1 MGTGSSVQIGPA
13 SYQMVIRLMTFQ
25 PARQHD
31 VEQND
36 VPCLARGSRQRKP
49 TNSLPVWCR
58 AVRNHCSQPDIVLDQ
73 RQPQFQV
80 HLTASGGV
88 LPDGTTVTDTIN
100 RTRIR
105 IQ

>member
-1 MGTGSSVQIGPA
+1 MGAGSSVQIGPL
-13 SYQMVIRLMTFQ
+13 SYEMVIRLMAFQ

-49 TNSLPVWCR
+49 TNSR
-58 AVRNHCSQPDIVLDQ
+58 ASLVSGCQEPLFPTRHRS
-73 RQPQFQV
+73 RSTRPQIQAP
-80 HLTASGGV
+80 LAESAGV
-88 LPDGTTVTDTIN
+88 LPGGTTVTDTIS